1 MTSCCKRIGY
11 YIPAFDRQPTN
22 LMEEFELNEVVNSE
36 LENNSSFQ
44 RNVVI
49 KTEGLIKTYK
59 VKDAKINAL
68 NGVNLKIC
76 ESQIVGLLGRNGA
89 GKTSLVD
96 ILTGVTK
103 PTQGSYQIATNTSIG
118 ICYQH

>member
-1 MTSCCKRIGY
+1 M
-11 YIPAFDRQPTN
+11 
-22 LMEEFELNEVVNSE
+22 NSE
-36 LENNSSFQ
+36 LEHHSASSQ

-49 KTEGLIKTYK
+49 RTEGLIKTYK
-59 VKDAKINAL
+59 VKDSKMNAL

-103 PTQGSYQIATNTSIG
+103 PTQGSFQISANTSIG
-118 ICYQH
+118 ICYQHEVLYDVLTVQQHL